1 MFHFENDPAFVIIKN
16 PLLKFRSFFVVVIF
30 SLFLSVLGGFEAA
43 SVMWV
48 LFPPNFA
55 EKSTEKTKGKT
66 GIEETRWRW
75 A

>member
-43 SVMWV
+43 SVM
-48 LFPPNFA
+48 
-55 EKSTEKTKGKT
+55 
-66 GIEETRWRW
+66 
-75 A
+75 